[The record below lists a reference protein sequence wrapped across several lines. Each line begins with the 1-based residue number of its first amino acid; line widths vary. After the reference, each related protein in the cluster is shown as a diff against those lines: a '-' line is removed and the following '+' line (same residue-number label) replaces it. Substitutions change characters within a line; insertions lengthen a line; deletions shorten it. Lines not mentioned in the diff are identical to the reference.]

1 MKKTTTL
8 LTGFLLLTIV
18 LQAQKKQPRFL
29 TEVAIG
35 PSFPIGMFA
44 EKSFNKDDYNDIP
57 GFAKPGLA
65 AHLSVGYYLNRSVG
79 LLISSGYS
87 VHPQDEEGHKD
98 NIERILPGLT
108 VTELDAKSWKTV
120 KLMAGGFVVTPLTSE
135 GELVLLTKLTA
146 GVSKTAVPQISYYG
160 VARDGTYPSSDNDA
174 KMTLPWSFCYQVS
187 LALEYKLSQNLYVL
201 LDINS
206 FNTTAKKKFVYH
218 VDPNPASPDP
228 QIVTVKNKYK
238 QATVNTMAGIGLR
251 F

>member
-1 MKKTTTL
+1 MKRTASL
-8 LTGFLLLTIV
+8 LTCFLLFTIV

-35 PSFPIGMFA
+35 PSFPIGKFA
-44 EKSFNKDDYNDIP
+44 ATSYKDDYNNIP
-57 GFAKPGLA
+57 AFANPGLA
-65 AHLSVGYYLNRSVG
+65 AHLSLGYYINRSVG
-79 LLISSGYS
+79 VLVSTGYS
-87 VHPQDEEGHKD
+87 IHPQDEEGHKQ

-160 VARDGTYPSSDNDA
+160 VARDGSYTSSDNDA
-174 KMTLPWSFCYQVS
+174 KMSLPWSFCYQVS
-187 LALEYKLSQNLYVL
+187 LALEYKLTQNMYAL
-201 LDINS
+201 LDISS
-206 FNTTAKKKFVYH
+206 FNTTAQKKYTYI
-218 VDPNPASPDP
+218 VDPNPRTPD
-228 QIVTVKNKYK
+228 QQVVTVKNKYK
-238 QATVNTMAGIGLR
+238 QGTVNALAGIGFR